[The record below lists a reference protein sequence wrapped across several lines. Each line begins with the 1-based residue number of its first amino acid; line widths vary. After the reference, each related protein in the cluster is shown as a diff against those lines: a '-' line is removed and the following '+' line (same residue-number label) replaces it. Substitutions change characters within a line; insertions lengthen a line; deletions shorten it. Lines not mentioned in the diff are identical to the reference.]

1 MQQQRTRTLLVTLGG
16 MAAAAAAAA
25 ILLIAP
31 TPAAAAEPIRTYLN
45 GRELAFDVPPQVE
58 NGRALVPARGL
69 LQAMGADVSW
79 DDRTRTVVAILG
91 DRSIRLRIDDRV
103 AYVDGQPVVL
113 DTPPRIRSGRTLVPL
128 RFVSEGLGAWVNWD
142 PELRAIAVD
151 TRVQVSRSGSTAVLA
166 RSSWP
171 GFRMAEIAQSLVG
184 KPYAWGGTT
193 PAGFDCSGFTLY
205 VARQVGVELPRTS
218 QDQFAVGTPVRVEDL
233 LPGDLVFYSTY
244 GPGPTHVGIYI
255 GEGRFV
261 SALNQSAGVTVT
273 EMDAPWWR
281 GRYLGARRVVSLPAA
296 PTASTAAEAP

>member
-1 MQQQRTRTLLVTLGG
+1 MHQQRTRTLLATLIGTV
-16 MAAAAAAAA
+16 AAASAAA

-45 GRELAFDVPPQVE
+45 GRELTFDVPPQVE
-58 NGRALVPARGL
+58 NGRALVPVRGL
-69 LQAMGADVSW
+69 LQPMGATVSW
-79 DDRTRTVVAILG
+79 DDRTRTVAATLG

-113 DTPPRIRSGRTLVPL
+113 DTAPRIRSGRTLVPL

-142 PELRAIAVD
+142 PELRAIAID
-151 TRVQVSRSGSTAVLA
+151 TRTPVSRSGSAAVLA

-171 GFRMAEIAQSLVG
+171 GFRMAEIARSLVG

-218 QDQFAVGTPVRVEDL
+218 QDQFTVGTPVRVEDL

-244 GPGPTHVGIYI
+244 APGPTHVGIYI
-255 GEGRFV
+255 GEGQFV
-261 SALNQSAGVTVT
+261 SALNESTGVAIT

-281 GRYLGARRVVSLPAA
+281 GRYVGARRVVSLSAA
-296 PTASTAAEAP
+296 P